1 MGWIYIEWILRIRW
15 LLLIDKNK
23 KSDIRRIRTYAGYPK
38 RFLVFRL
45 NHSARMS
52 FYDRVTNKSYIK
64 WLSQILQTLF
74 VNLLHTII
82 NLHLFNQF
90 VSFYFGNNYQ
100 TTIKCNLPV
109 SLKIL
114 NMHVFMSVWIDLMPI
129 KYDFVL
135 INFETNFR
143 K

>member
-15 LLLIDKNK
+15 LLLNDKNK

-100 TTIKCNLPV
+100 TTLKCNLPV

-135 INFETNFR
+135 INFETNF
-143 K
+143 